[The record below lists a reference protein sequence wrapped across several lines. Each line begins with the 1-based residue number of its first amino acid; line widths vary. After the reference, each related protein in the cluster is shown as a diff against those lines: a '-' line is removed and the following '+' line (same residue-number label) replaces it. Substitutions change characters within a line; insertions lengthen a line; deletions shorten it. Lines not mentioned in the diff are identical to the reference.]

1 MMSPQRVTLEITPN
15 PQLELPEVQ
24 KLLLYWMIAPRP
36 NPALVL
42 QDCPVVFKI
51 LSETDMLLIAMMPK
65 ETPVIEA
72 YYKLIVSLATKKTE
86 KLRVLSALMLPISI
100 IFWT

>member
-1 MMSPQRVTLEITPN
+1 
-15 PQLELPEVQ
+15 
-24 KLLLYWMIAPRP
+24 MIAPLP

-51 LSETDMLLIAMMPK
+51 LSKTVMLLIAMIPK

-72 YYKLIVSLATKKTE
+72 CYRLIESLATRKTE
-86 KLRVLSALMLPISI
+86 KLRVLSAVMLPISI
-100 IFWT
+100 IF